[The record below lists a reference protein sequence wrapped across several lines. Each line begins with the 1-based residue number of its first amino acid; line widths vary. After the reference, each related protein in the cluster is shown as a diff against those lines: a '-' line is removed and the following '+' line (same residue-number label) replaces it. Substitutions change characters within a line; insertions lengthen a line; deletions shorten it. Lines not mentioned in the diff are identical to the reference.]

1 MFGLLKRLP
10 TSGAS
15 HAEGPRDEVD
25 ELLGENHSIL
35 CSRPSPPLGNR
46 KCAMNLI
53 GLSQTVFVPFV
64 EVELGK

>member
-25 ELLGENHSIL
+25 G
-35 CSRPSPPLGNR
+35 SRPSPPLGNR